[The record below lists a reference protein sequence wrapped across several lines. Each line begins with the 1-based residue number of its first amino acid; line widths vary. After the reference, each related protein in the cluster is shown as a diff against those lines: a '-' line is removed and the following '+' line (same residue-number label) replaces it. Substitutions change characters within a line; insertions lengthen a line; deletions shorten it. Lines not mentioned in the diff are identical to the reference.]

1 MITKPAGFWKR
12 VLASLL
18 DAVIIGLPLAII
30 SYFITGHW
38 NGDIFTSLL
47 NILYFVIV
55 PVIWSGYTIGKRIVG
70 IRIVKV
76 NGEKLGFGAMLLRSV
91 VASIIYVITLG
102 IAFIASVIMVAV
114 REDKRAI
121 HDFIAGTYVTTER
134 S

>member
-47 NILYFVIV
+47 NSLYFVIV

-121 HDFIAGTYVTTER
+121 HDFIAGTYVTTEKP
-134 S
+134 

>member
-12 VLASLL
+12 ALASLL

-47 NILYFVIV
+47 NSLYFVIV

-91 VASIIYVITLG
+91 AASIIYVITLG

-121 HDFIAGTYVTTER
+121 HDFIAGTYVTTEKP
-134 S
+134 